1 MTGKRYADGVIN
13 VNTAKMEV
21 EPMTEEDKDEHILG
35 MILAQQ
41 FMMHVGLKKFGDR
54 GEKAVTKE
62 LTQLHDL
69 VAFLPVKAD
78 ELSDEERKEALAALM
93 FLTEKRDGT
102 VKGRGVANVS
112 KQRAYIPK
120 EDATSPTA
128 TIEGIFFTSAIEA
141 HEGRDVA
148 TIDCPGAFLSALSD
162 EHVHMVLKGKM
173 AELMVMVMVLVDPV
187 LYRKYVTMENGKP
200 ALYVKVNKA
209 LYGLLRSALLFY
221 KKLVKDLEGYGF
233 KVSDYDPCVAT
244 KETATGQM
252 TVTWHVDDLKVSHK
266 DPFEI
271 TMFAEYLA
279 GIYGDKLTVHRGKIH
294 DYLGM
299 DLDFSKKGAV
309 RVSMIKYL
317 HKILEGFPEAI
328 SGTAATPAGENL
340 FKVRDETDRKLLPEE
355 QAQHFHR
362 TVAQLLFLSCRA
374 RRDIQTAVAFLTT
387 RVKEPD
393 EDDWKKLIRVL
404 KYLNGTKYMKLT
416 LTVDSLNIIRWWV
429 DSSYMTHE
437 DCKGHNGGMMTLGR
451 GAVVSMSGK
460 QKLNVRSSTECEL
473 VGAYDILPT
482 ILWCKYF
489 IESLGYEVEH
499 NILMQDN
506 KSAILLE
513 KNGRMSSSK
522 RTKHIRA
529 RYFLIKDKVDQGD
542 LEIKYC
548 PTDDMWADINTKPLQ
563 GSKFYKMRAVLMNV
577 PVDYDDEEEMLSTPI
592 ELLPDRRKVLKK
604 EVLDALEL
612 MMSNG
617 E

>member
-1 MTGKRYADGVIN
+1 
-13 VNTAKMEV
+13 
-21 EPMTEEDKDEHILG
+21 
-35 MILAQQ
+35 
-41 FMMHVGLKKFGDR
+41 
-54 GEKAVTKE
+54 
-62 LTQLHDL
+62 
-69 VAFLPVKAD
+69 
-78 ELSDEERKEALAALM
+78 
-93 FLTEKRDGT
+93 
-102 VKGRGVANVS
+102 
-112 KQRAYIPK
+112 
-120 EDATSPTA
+120 
-128 TIEGIFFTSAIEA
+128 
-141 HEGRDVA
+141 
-148 TIDCPGAFLSALSD
+148 
-162 EHVHMVLKGKM
+162 MVLKGKM
-173 AELMVMVMVLVDPV
+173 AELMVLVDPV
-187 LYRKYVTMENGKP
+187 LYRKYVTTENGKP
-200 ALYVKVNKA
+200 VLYVKVNKA

-221 KKLVKDLEGYGF
+221 KKLVKDLEAYGF

-252 TVTWHVDDLKVSHK
+252 IVTWHVDDLKVSHK
-266 DPFEI
+266 DSFEI
-271 TMFAEYLA
+271 TKFAEYLS

-299 DLDFSKKGAV
+299 DLDFSKKGEV

-317 HKILEGFPEAI
+317 HKILEEFPETI

-340 FKVRDETDRKLLPEE
+340 FKTREDTDRKLLPEE

-393 EDDWKKLIRVL
+393 EDDWKKLVRVL
-404 KYLNGTKYMKLT
+404 KYLNGTRHMKLT

-429 DSSYMTHE
+429 DSSHMTHD
-437 DCKGHNGGMMTLGR
+437 DCKGHNGGMMLLGR
-451 GAVVSMSGK
+451 GAVISMSGK

-473 VGAYDILPT
+473 VGTYDILPT

-513 KNGRMSSSK
+513 QNGRMSSSK
-522 RTKHIRA
+522 RTKHIKA
-529 RYFLIKDKVDQGD
+529 RYFLIKDKIDQGD

-548 PTDDMWADINTKPLQ
+548 PTDEMWADINTKPLQ
-563 GSKFYKMRAVLMNV
+563 GTKFYRMRAVLMNV
-577 PVDYDDEEEMLSTPI
+577 PVDYDDGEELIATPMK
-592 ELLPDRRKVLKK
+592 LLPDRRKILSK
-604 EVLDALEL
+604 EILDEL
-612 MMSNG
+612 DLLMSNR